1 MRLDNQTDLI
11 TRAAAMPLAAR
22 ARLFA
27 SEGASVCVVD
37 INETVRRQVA
47 SEIIKASGKAIYVS
61 LDVTEPSHWAEA
73 VVKPRK
79 RSDL

>member
-1 MRLDNQTDLI
+1 
-11 TRAAAMPLAAR
+11 
-22 ARLFA
+22 
-27 SEGASVCVVD
+27 VVD

-47 SEIIKASGKAIYVS
+47 SEIIEASGKAIYVS
-61 LDVTEPSHWAEA
+61 LDVTESSHWAKA

>member
-11 TRAAAMPLAAR
+11 TRAASGMAAAR

-61 LDVTEPSHWAEA
+61 LDVTESSHWAKA